1 MTLLRGK
8 EMVYNGFESRIFPLQ
23 KSTNSVSGTRKIRT
37 PNLIRKTKLTRALT
51 RLLYYYVYINIF
63 HLKQK
68 YQEED
73 SN

>member
-23 KSTNSVSGTRKIRT
+23 KSTNSVSRTRKIKT
-37 PNLIRKTKLTRALT
+37 PNLIRKTKLTRAL
-51 RLLYYYVYINIF
+51 LYYYIYINIF